1 VVVPPEGGDAAI
13 AARAPAMKSA
23 LAGGARPE
31 SLGRGTLLPLRSKG
45 MTLDRVAA
53 EFGGGFAGA
62 LAGLPEGR
70 WEGPVLSTYGLHLV
84 RIDSRTAA
92 RIPPLTQVRAP
103 VEREWENERRVRAR
117 DARLSSLRERY
128 EVVVEDA
135 R

>member
-1 VVVPPEGGDAAI
+1 
-13 AARAPAMKSA
+13 MKAA
-23 LAGGARPE
+23 LAGGAPPE
-31 SLGRGTLLPLRSKG
+31 TIGRATLLPLRSKG

-70 WEGPVLSTYGLHLV
+70 WEGPVLSAYGLHLV
-84 RIDSRTAA
+84 RVDGRTGAA
-92 RIPPLTQVRAP
+92 MPPLADVRAA
-103 VEREWENERRVRAR
+103 VQREWENDRRVRAR
-117 DARLSSLRERY
+117 DARLLSLRERY